1 MTSSE
6 FKKAI
11 QWNQTN
17 SKILTLYRNC
27 FNRTKPGT
35 LKNLQQFTSART
47 ENKLPQI
54 SKLKSEF
61 SSKLKVLGDL
71 SRNHITL
78 STGRK
83 IINLPMSPFGKHP
96 NYNDEANFTSAHFSN
111 TVTSN
116 AVEFEKKTKF
126 LKKKLHR
133 KGNKESRKKLYL
145 KAYQNMEVFKTG
157 AGELYCSHVNE
168 DKSFGE
174 ERSKGISVDPVL
186 EKWAKGDFRSLD
198 TNESYAK
205 LIKRNYTPLS

>member
-27 FNRTKPGT
+27 FNSTKPGT

-47 ENKLPQI
+47 ENKLPQL
-54 SKLKSEF
+54 SKLKSDL

-83 IINLPMSPFGKHP
+83 IKNLPMSPFGKHP
-96 NYNDEANFTSAHFSN
+96 NYNDETGFADSHFSN

-126 LKKKLHR
+126 LKKKLR
-133 KGNKESRKKLYL
+133 RQGNKESRKKLYL
-145 KAYQNMEVFKTG
+145 KAYQNMEIYKTG
-157 AGELYCSHVNE
+157 AGELYCSNVSE
-168 DKSFGE
+168 DKSLGE
-174 ERSKGISVDPVL
+174 ERSKGVSVDPVL
-186 EKWAKGDFRSLD
+186 EKWAKGDFRTLD
-198 TNESYAK
+198 TNQSFAK
-205 LIKRNYTPLS
+205 LFRKNYSPLR